1 MVKSN
6 SDKETFK
13 KNVHD
18 KVFHNEDVHFHWTL
32 LSQDIESPEDAES
45 LLTEIINLWVTI
57 RGYSIA
63 ASWMEVYKG
72 NEKKNVQKSTGLRKS
87 ISGTSTA

>member
-1 MVKSN
+1 MCIRDSVYIKNAYLLVYLALKVNGFISAKSYFFN
-6 SDKETFK
+6 SGM
-13 KNVHD
+13 
-18 KVFHNEDVHFHWTL
+18 
-32 LSQDIESPEDAES
+32 QG
-45 LLTEIINLWVTI
+45 LTEIINLWVTI